1 MGGGIG
7 SILGVVSLLGF
18 IILFAGIA
26 LVVLSSSQ
34 GRSPRGGISLA
45 VLGAIIG
52 ILFWIIGNGLLFV
65 NVTEVAVITNTLT
78 GNLETPRRPGTSVVI
93 PGLQVATFYPTNQL
107 DYTMSET
114 DFEGTVGG
122 DDAVDATTV
131 DGQSVQLD
139 VTIFYS
145 INPEPE
151 SVNRFHTRWGQNWE
165 NFIRSTGRTVV
176 RDIVATYRAEA
187 IYGQG
192 RVQMQAEVN
201 ALMQEQLEAE
211 GFILNSVDIRGLNFS
226 PSFVEAVEAAAAA
239 EQRAVQ
245 ARQEAERA
253 RTIANGERDAAISRA
268 EGEAQSII
276 LRAEAEAQALSLV
289 SQQIAANPA
298 LIQYEYVRNLA
309 DNINIALVPSN
320 SPFLFD
326 FQSLGLGGTA
336 VQPTPAPEANPGS

>member
-7 SILGVVSLLGF
+7 SILGIVSLIGF
-18 IILFAGIA
+18 VLLLAGIA
-26 LVVLSSSQ
+26 LVVLASSQ

-65 NVTEVAVITNTLT
+65 NVTEVAVITNTLS
-78 GNLETPRRPGTSVVI
+78 GNLEAPRRPGTSIII
-93 PGLQVATFYPTNQL
+93 PGLQVPTFYPTNQL
-107 DYTMSET
+107 DYTMSST
-114 DFEGTVGG
+114 DFEGSVRG
-122 DDAVDATTV
+122 DDAVDATTI
-131 DGQSVQLD
+131 DGQSLELD

-145 INPEPE
+145 INPEAE
-151 SVNRFHTRWGQNWE
+151 SINRFHTRWGQNWE

-192 RVQMQAEVN
+192 RVQMQSEVN
-201 ALMQEQLEAE
+201 DLMRTEIEQE
-211 GFILNSVDIRGLNFS
+211 GFILNSVDIRGLTFS

-276 LRAEAEAQALSLV
+276 LRAQAEAQAL
-289 SQQIAANPA
+289 
-298 LIQYEYVRNLA
+298 
-309 DNINIALVPSN
+309 
-320 SPFLFD
+320 
-326 FQSLGLGGTA
+326 
-336 VQPTPAPEANPGS
+336 